1 MKDINKFINESLR
14 DLDDILD
21 EVSEWFWNNCDE
33 DGYDNRRQRREDFE
47 AMADKANDMMVD
59 QCIDY
64 IDLSDE
70 ESDKYYDDIVDK
82 LAELCAR
89 ELDDM

>member
-1 MKDINKFINESLR
+1 MKNINKFINESIR
-14 DLDDILD
+14 DIDNILD
-21 EVSEWFWNNCDE
+21 EVSEWFWNNCNE

-47 AMADKANDMMVD
+47 AMADKSNDMMVD

-64 IDLSDE
+64 LDLSDA
-70 ESDKYYDDIVDK
+70 ESDKYYNDIVDK
-82 LAELCAR
+82 LAKLCAR

>member
-21 EVSEWFWNNCDE
+21 EVSEWFWDNCGE
-33 DGYDNRRQRREDFE
+33 DGYSNRRQRREDFE
-47 AMADKANDMMVD
+47 AMADKANDIMVD

-64 IDLSDE
+64 IDLSDA
-70 ESDKYYDDIVDK
+70 ESNKYYDDIVNK
-82 LAELCAR
+82 LAKLCAR